1 MARYAPRL
9 VLSRPPRGLREIEP
23 SMLWNPSVLGGVG
36 AVLDPAPLFE
46 DMHSYLAAAGI
57 SGVKVDCQAG
67 VGLVGSTLGGGP
79 AVAAL
84 YHAALEDSVATHFP
98 ANHAINWCVEESVCS
113 LYCIIAFDFL
123 IIAPSLSLLHLFN
136 PSL

>member
-9 VLSRPPRGLREIEP
+9 VHSRPPRGLREIEP

-79 AVAAL
+79 AVAAR

-98 ANHAINWCVEESVCS
+98 ANHAINWCVEFEYYSCR
-113 LYCIIAFDFL
+113 L
-123 IIAPSLSLLHLFN
+123 
-136 PSL
+136 